1 MAETETKKK
10 NRPRKLGT
18 EEVAEAAKQEAKE
31 AKKPEV
37 VIDPKAHLPAVVE
50 KITALVVAMPD
61 LDPFLNIPKG
71 LPFEE
76 WEKAADQFKQART
89 RIEGGEAVVEAFN
102 DSLMF
107 RLGDFLNH
115 GQTMAEL
122 GVEGYV
128 DKVAQY
134 LDGPATYGYSEETV
148 RKACWVC
155 EKIPAAERYREPLTF
170 KHHVIVAA
178 MSPEDRKRWLDR
190 ALAEHLSANTLR
202 LLIRAAKGKKN
213 GKVEGDVGEPPEAPI
228 VEVEP
233 LEFSKEDV
241 DAAAEVVYELY
252 DMLTDISAA
261 REKDSEADI
270 DYEDL
275 ELKTRAVNG
284 VLGRILLGID
294 EEKAE
299 EETAEEAEA

>member
-1 MAETETKKK
+1 MAETEAKPKK

-18 EEVAEAAKQEAKE
+18 EEVAEAQKAEV
-31 AKKPEV
+31 KKPEVV
-37 VIDPKAHLPAVVE
+37 VIDPKAHLPAVVD

-71 LPFEE
+71 LPFSE
-76 WEKAADQFKQART
+76 WEKAADQFKAAHS
-89 RIEGGEAVVEAFN
+89 RIEGGEAVVSAYN

-115 GQTMAEL
+115 GQEMADL

-128 DKVAQY
+128 DKVQQY
-134 LDGPATYGYSEETV
+134 IDGPATYGYSEETV

-155 EKIPAAERYREPLTF
+155 KSIPKDERYREPLTF

-178 MSPEDRKRWLDR
+178 MKPEDRKQWLDR
-190 ALAEHLSANTLR
+190 ALAENLSANALR
-202 LLIRAAKGKKN
+202 LLVRAAKGKGKTTN
-213 GKVEGDVGEPPEAPI
+213 GKVEPESGQELSSPI
-228 VEVEP
+228 EVEP
-233 LEFSKEDV
+233 LDFNKEDV
-241 DAAAEVVYELY
+241 DAVADVIYDLY
-252 DMLTDISAA
+252 DTLTDISAA

-275 ELKTRAVNG
+275 DLKCRAVNA
-284 VLGRILLGID
+284 VLGRILLGIN
-294 EEKAE
+294 EERAE
-299 EETAEEAEA
+299 EVTAEAD

>member
-1 MAETETKKK
+1 MAETETKPKK

-18 EEVAEAAKQEAKE
+18 EEVAEAQKQE
-31 AKKPEV
+31 AKKPEVV

-76 WEKAADQFKQART
+76 WEKAADQFKAART

-115 GQTMAEL
+115 GQAMADA
-122 GVEGYV
+122 GAEGYV
-128 DKVAQY
+128 DKVQQY
-134 LDGPATYGYSEETV
+134 MDGPETYGYSAETV

-155 EKIPAAERYREPLTF
+155 LKIPKDERYREPLTF

-190 ALAEHLSANTLR
+190 ALAESLSANALR
-202 LLIRAAKGKKN
+202 TLIRAAKGKGKTKAAAAETN
-213 GKVEGDVGEPPEAPI
+213 GAPETP

-233 LEFSKEDV
+233 LDFNKDDI
-241 DAAAEVVYELY
+241 DAVAEVVYELY
-252 DMLTDISAA
+252 DTLTDISAA

-270 DYEDL
+270 EYEDL
-275 ELKTRAVNG
+275 ELKCRAVNG

-299 EETAEEAEA
+299 EEGAEEAEA